1 MYPIWNRKNEQCHW
15 ILHIRIILGTKFQF
29 KLTILIFLTKF
40 FQKGRFQS
48 KTEKKERHR
57 WVLHIR
63 ISLGT
68 KFELKLIILIF
79 WNFRSKTEKTHLYV
93 RPWCISYY
101 IKLFRT
107 GAGRHNSILSLTQQ
121 YILLL
126 VAETKTN
133 WICNTVQA
141 VSSL

>member
-1 MYPIWNRKNEQCHW
+1 MFLVWNRKSEQCYW
-15 ILHIRIILGTKFQF
+15 ILHIRVILGTKFQF
-29 KLTILIFLTKF
+29 KVTILTFFTKF
-40 FQKGRFQS
+40 VQIGHFQS
-48 KTEKKERHR
+48 KAEKKELHR

-68 KFELKLIILIF
+68 KFQLKLIILNF
-79 WNFRSKTEKTHLYV
+79 WNFRPKTEKSHLYV
-93 RPWCISYY
+93 RPWTLLTILSF
-101 IKLFRT
+101 FRT
-107 GAGRHNSILSLTQQ
+107 GAGRHNSIL
-121 YILLL
+121 ILMPLILL